1 MEHIE
6 IILNTGIGLAAL
18 LLGVIIG
25 HLKGRNHAQQAQS
38 DNDLLQ
44 QRLEQVQQQ
53 AEASLSA
60 VQAQLTEYK
69 QQAQLLQTQNQDYAS
84 KAALVPELQQ
94 QRSSLQQELKTLQV
108 EYTELK
114 SLSEARQAAFDEA
127 RKGHEEKLEA
137 LQSAEKRL
145 QEQFENLANKIF
157 TQKAESFTTESKSRL
172 DALLTPLKDQIEGF
186 KKQVT
191 DQYVKEGQERASLKT
206 EILGL
211 KALNQQI
218 TEDAAALTRAL

>member
-25 HLKGRNHAQQAQS
+25 HLKGRNHAQKAQS

-69 QQAQLLQTQNQDYAS
+69 QQAQLLQTQTNNFSYRFS
-84 KAALVPELQQ
+84 VN
-94 QRSSLQQELKTLQV
+94 
-108 EYTELK
+108 
-114 SLSEARQAAFDEA
+114 F
-127 RKGHEEKLEA
+127 
-137 LQSAEKRL
+137 
-145 QEQFENLANKIF
+145 
-157 TQKAESFTTESKSRL
+157 
-172 DALLTPLKDQIEGF
+172 
-186 KKQVT
+186 
-191 DQYVKEGQERASLKT
+191 
-206 EILGL
+206 
-211 KALNQQI
+211 
-218 TEDAAALTRAL
+218 